1 MDRPLFRLLKTWVQT
16 KSPSL
21 TTLKGLIWISSPGWL
36 LTYLQQLSQSYAL
49 SLAPRCLLA
58 NELWRC
64 LVITAAVSPFL
75 SPPFYHLLNWRKI
88 IDWNPLDIVWTLLS
102 VISLVLVLFL
112 AFGACSLMPTCPP
125 PHWFLANG
133 FLIKLLPKMQCIFLK
148 LGPCYAYWQ
157 EMREVKRMAKLRPY
171 SLSHS
176 S

>member
-21 TTLKGLIWISSPGWL
+21 TTLIGLIWISSPGWL

-125 PHWFLANG
+125 PPLIFSQWLPDKAFAKDAMHLFEVRPVLCVLAGDARGEKNG
-133 FLIKLLPKMQCIFLK
+133 
-148 LGPCYAYWQ
+148 
-157 EMREVKRMAKLRPY
+157 
-171 SLSHS
+171 
-176 S
+176 